1 MNIELLS
8 TVSHKWL
15 SVLCFYT
22 LFLLGILVVLW
33 LHISALS
40 LCTGLHVHYHH
51 LLFNPTRGSS
61 ISSES
66 SDMLSCLWTIQ
77 IVHSPSE
84 GDRRLTREEKALRF
98 CAYRKGQREGR
109 ELRTEGLCVS
119 YLYQGP
125 GMGLWGLYPS
135 SVRAVVRL
143 ILCFRSPSLAVVGQ
157 CLSAEFEH
165 THLHNFFFFFLH
177 GRRLTTFQFETWRWK
192 IILIQA
198 CLQCGLLVLGPQELW
213 ESEFCFHC
221 FWPLM
226 SCVDRAL
233 RPGSQV
239 SLHAVGWRRLER
251 AASGLLQ
258 MEKECT
264 SNTDKPPRNKP
275 YFANRA
281 LTGML
286 REVQPCLSLGE
297 GSLAVNVQSKQ
308 RAWVLW
314 QGCWAPIFVSRAS

>member
-66 SDMLSCLWTIQ
+66 ADMLSCLWTIQ

-165 THLHNFFFFFLH
+165 THLHNFFFFFCMDGDSPLFSLKH
-177 GRRLTTFQFETWRWK
+177 GDEKLYWFK
-192 IILIQA
+192 LA
-198 CLQCGLLVLGPQELW
+198 CSVV
-213 ESEFCFHC
+213 
-221 FWPLM
+221 FWFW
-226 SCVDRAL
+226 AL
-233 RPGSQV
+233 RSSGSLSSV
-239 SLHAVGWRRLER
+239 STAFGHWWV
-251 AASGLLQ
+251 
-258 MEKECT
+258 
-264 SNTDKPPRNKP
+264 
-275 YFANRA
+275 A
-281 LTGML
+281 LTG
-286 REVQPCLSLGE
+286 P
-297 GSLAVNVQSKQ
+297 
-308 RAWVLW
+308 
-314 QGCWAPIFVSRAS
+314 